1 MHVVRGALKEY
12 DWGVVDGLS
21 RWCGRTGN
29 PQAEL
34 WFGTHP
40 SGVAIITEGAD
51 AGRGLDELPDH
62 HGVPLVKLLAA
73 STPLSIQVHPDADQ
87 AARGWAADQGRPED
101 ERRYADPTEKS
112 EMLVSLTTFD
122 VHAGWRD
129 PQAAAEVL
137 RRAGAPEPIVDA
149 TASGDC
155 VGAIRLILDLSAEQ
169 CGAIDRRLVAAA
181 TATGWST
188 EAVSALARVV
198 ATHPAD
204 PGVLVTVL
212 LDHARLDPGQGL
224 AVPAGVI
231 HSYVDGLGVEVMT
244 SSDNV
249 LRFGL
254 TNKPIA
260 VEDALSALRPDH
272 APVAL
277 HGFAGEVLQPAQM
290 PFDLVLADHPTRAA
304 SGRHRVVLSLHGA
317 TRVAADAEGGVEVR
331 HVPEGLAAVVAP
343 GEADI
348 EIAPEGT
355 AIIVSGDAS

>member
-21 RWCGRTGN
+21 RWCGRTGH

-40 SGVAIITEGAD
+40 SGVAVITEGAD

-62 HGVPLVKLLAA
+62 RGVPLVKLLAA
-73 STPLSIQVHPDADQ
+73 STPLSLQVHPDGDH
-87 AARGWAADQGRPED
+87 AARGWAADQGRHED

-149 TASGDC
+149 TASGDR
-155 VGAIRLILDLSAEQ
+155 VEAIRLILDLSAEQ
-169 CGAIDRRLVAAA
+169 CGTIDRRLVAAA
-181 TATGWST
+181 TAAGWST
-188 EAVSALARVV
+188 EAVSALARVA

-260 VEDALSALRPDH
+260 VDDALSALRSDR

-277 HGFAGEVLQPAQM
+277 HGFAGEVLQPPQM
-290 PFDLVLADHPTRAA
+290 PFDLVLADHPTHAA

-317 TRVAADAEGGVEVR
+317 TRVAANTEAGVEVR

>member
-1 MHVVRGALKEY
+1 VHVVRGALKAY
-12 DWGVVDGLS
+12 DWGVVDGLA

-40 SGVAIITEGAD
+40 AGAAIVTEGAD
-51 AGRGLDELPDH
+51 AGRSLDELPEH

-73 STPLSIQVHPDADQ
+73 STPLSLQVHPDAAH
-87 AARGWAADQGRPED
+87 AARGWAADQALPEED
-101 ERRYADPTEKS
+101 RRYADPTEKC
-112 EMLVSLTTFD
+112 EMLVALTTFD

-129 PQAAAEVL
+129 AQAAAEVL
-137 RRAGAPEPIVDA
+137 RRAGAPEAIVEAAARGDRVDA
-149 TASGDC
+149 IG
-155 VGAIRLILDLSAEQ
+155 LILALPVAE
-169 CGAIDRRLVAAA
+169 CAVIERRLVAAA
-181 TATGWST
+181 TAAGWST
-188 EAVSALARVV
+188 EAVSALARVA

-212 LDHARLDPGQGL
+212 LDHGRLDPGQGM

-254 TNKPIA
+254 TSKPIA
-260 VEDALSALRPDH
+260 VDEALGALRPDH
-272 APVAL
+272 APAVL
-277 HGFAGEVLQPAQM
+277 HGFAGEVMRPADM
-290 PFDLVLADHPTRAA
+290 PFDLVLADHPTRSAT
-304 SGRHRVVLSLHGA
+304 GRHRVVISLHGA
-317 TRVAADAEGGVEVR
+317 TRVATLDEVR
-331 HVPEGLAAVVAP
+331 HVPEGLAAVIAP
-343 GEADI
+343 GESDL

-355 AIIVSGDAS
+355 AIIVTGAVV